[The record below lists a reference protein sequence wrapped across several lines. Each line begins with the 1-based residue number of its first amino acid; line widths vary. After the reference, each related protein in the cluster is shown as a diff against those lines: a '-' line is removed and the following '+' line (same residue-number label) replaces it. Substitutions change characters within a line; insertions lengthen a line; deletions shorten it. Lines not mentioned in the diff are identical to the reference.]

1 MLFPADQTPQHPGPV
16 PTFILPSCPRNHLSG
31 SLLTASGVRQA
42 VDLGMGGTPGV
53 SQLSLENVLNM
64 TALTPGPPQYLQ
76 VKITATEEVG
86 GLTIVFP
93 IRFRVLKITDLY
105 CLSYVNF
112 LHFLSH

>member
-1 MLFPADQTPQHPGPV
+1 MLFPADQTPQLPGPV

-31 SLLTASGVRQA
+31 TLLTASGVRQA

-64 TALTPGPPQYLQ
+64 TALTPGPPQYLK

-105 CLSYVNF
+105 CLS
-112 LHFLSH
+112 